1 MMISWTH
8 LELLLTKMPQSQFW
22 AERHDYGQEE
32 VAAEEVAAE
41 EAAAVR
47 RKALFFV
54 ELSFEDKNS
63 KSWTVMSIESMFN
76 TSSRKALTL

>member
-1 MMISWTH
+1 
-8 LELLLTKMPQSQFW
+8 MPQSQFW

-63 KSWTVMSIESMFN
+63 KS
-76 TSSRKALTL
+76 

>member
-1 MMISWTH
+1 
-8 LELLLTKMPQSQFW
+8 MPQSQFW
-22 AERHDYGQEE
+22 AERHDYGQEEE

-63 KSWTVMSIESMFN
+63 KS
-76 TSSRKALTL
+76 